1 MSIHINLVADIRNFL
16 DVILKKMI
24 RSEFTSRWVIL
35 SIDVLLSTLSAVFS
49 YTVCVLIYPS
59 VAGRLPDPIY
69 FISLY
74 FILILLFFL
83 VFKTHVGI
91 VRYSSYYEVWRIFM
105 AIFSCTMILAVGV
118 FVFKYISPVAL
129 TGLLINFTG
138 SLLILVAFRYAIVK
152 IYGRLTRQDSF
163 KIQRAF
169 IFESSRESVALAS
182 SLMMSTNS
190 NIKLVGF
197 VTTEEGRM
205 QKRIM
210 DLPVL
215 YANGSLE
222 RLIVGYNINSIIF
235 PDTKYLGK
243 EYEDFIKKCI
253 SLNLKVLVH
262 QSPQDVTIDGFK
274 TTQIRNVQIEDLLG
288 RDEIEINNEEISSE
302 TYKKVV
308 LVTGAAGS
316 IGSEIV
322 RQIAVFKPSL
332 VILFDSAETPLHN
345 MQLELEDKYKDLNF
359 KVELGDVRRVRRVT
373 NLFLTYRPQIVYHA
387 AAYKHVPL
395 MEDNPCEAIFANVFG
410 TRNMVNHAL
419 RYGAEK
425 FVMISTDKAVNPTNV
440 MGASKRIAEI
450 YVQSLAKYIEKRNI
464 KTRFITTRFGNV
476 LGSNGSVIPRFRQQI
491 EQGGPI
497 TVTHPDITRYFMTI
511 PEACRLVLE
520 AGTMGKNGEIYV
532 FDMGEPVRIDDMA
545 RRMIQLAGF
554 VPNRDIQIVYTGLRP
569 GEKLYE
575 ELLNNSE
582 HTKPTRHE
590 KIMVADVREYDFR
603 AVVKDFDKLVKSA
616 RKMNEFETVQLMKN
630 LVPEFLSQ
638 NSIYAE
644 LDKKLDYQDYC
655 YLDE

>member
-1 MSIHINLVADIRNFL
+1 MNLHMNLVADFRNFL

-24 RSEFTSRWVIL
+24 RSEFTSRWLIL

-59 VAGRLPDPIY
+59 IAGRLPDPVY
-69 FISLY
+69 FISIY

-197 VTTEEGRM
+197 VTTDEGRM

-253 SLNLKVLVH
+253 SLKLKVLVH

-302 TYKKVV
+302 TYNKVV

-322 RQIAVFKPSL
+322 RQIAIFKPSL

-345 MQLELEDKYKDLNF
+345 MQLELEDKFKDLNF

-373 NLFLTYRPQIVYHA
+373 DLFLTYRPQIVYHA

-603 AVVKDFDKLVKSA
+603 AVVKDFDQLVKSA
-616 RKMNEFETVQLMKN
+616 RKMNEIETVQLMKN

-644 LDKKLDYQDYC
+644 LDKKLDYKDYC
-655 YLDE
+655 CLDE

>member
-1 MSIHINLVADIRNFL
+1 MSLHMNIIANTRNFL
-16 DVILKKMI
+16 DTILKKMI

-59 VAGRLPDPIY
+59 VAGRLPDPVY
-69 FISLY
+69 FISIY
-74 FILILLFFL
+74 FVLILLFFL

-105 AIFSCTMILAVGV
+105 AVFSCTLILAVGV

-138 SLLILVAFRYAIVK
+138 SLLVLVAFRYAIVK

-197 VTTEEGRM
+197 VTTDEGRM

-243 EYEDFIKKCI
+243 EYENFIKKCI
-253 SLNLKVLVH
+253 SLNLKVLLH
-262 QSPQDVTIDGFK
+262 QAPQDLTIEGFK
-274 TTQIRNVQIEDLLG
+274 STQIRNVQIEDLLG
-288 RDEIEINNEEISSE
+288 RDEIEINNEEISSQ
-302 TYKKVV
+302 TFNKVV

-322 RQIAVFKPSL
+322 RQIAKFKPSL
-332 VILFDSAETPLHN
+332 VVLFDSAETPLHT
-345 MQLELEDKYKDLNF
+345 MQLELEDKFKDLNF

-373 NLFLTYRPQIVYHA
+373 DLFLAYHPQIVYHA

-590 KIMVADVREYDFR
+590 KIMVADIREYDFR
-603 AVVKDFDKLVKSA
+603 AVVKDFDQLIKSA
-616 RKMNEFETVQLMKN
+616 RKMDEFETVQRMKD

-644 LDKKLDYQDYC
+644 LDK
-655 YLDE
+655 